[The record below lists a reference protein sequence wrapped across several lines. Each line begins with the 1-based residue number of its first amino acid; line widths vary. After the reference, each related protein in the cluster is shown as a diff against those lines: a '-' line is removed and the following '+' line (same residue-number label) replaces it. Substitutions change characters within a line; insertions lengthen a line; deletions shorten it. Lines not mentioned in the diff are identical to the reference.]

1 MEGQSIKTRGRT
13 FTGVVV
19 DAKMQ
24 LTATVEWPRRKY
36 VRKYE
41 RYDSSKTRVKAHN
54 PVEIDAKKG
63 DIVKLVECR
72 PISKSKHFMI
82 IEKVGRERLF
92 EAKQE
97 LMEESKKKLQVKEQ
111 DESS

>member
-1 MEGQSIKTRGRT
+1 MQSIRTRGRA

-24 LTATVEWPRRKY
+24 STATVEWPRRKY

-41 RYDSSKTRVKAHN
+41 RYLTSRTRVKAHN
-54 PVEIDAKKG
+54 PAEIDAKKG

-72 PISKSKHFMI
+72 PISKTKHFII
-82 IEKVGRERLF
+82 IEKVGREKLF
-92 EAKQE
+92 EAKQA
-97 LMEESKKKLQVKEQ
+97 LIEESKVKQ
-111 DESS
+111 DEEKEDERS